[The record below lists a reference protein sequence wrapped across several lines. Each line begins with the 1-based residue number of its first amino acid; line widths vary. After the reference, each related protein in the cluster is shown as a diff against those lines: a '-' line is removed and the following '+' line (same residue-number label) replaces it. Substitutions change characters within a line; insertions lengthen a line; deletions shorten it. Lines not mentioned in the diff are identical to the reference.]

1 MARGAAASEK
11 RSCAGMIKA
20 HATGRTRPRTAR
32 NATTACGRSTEP
44 ARSVSHSPFIATG
57 FTPSFRGLLAT
68 AAGSIAGFAFFPPP
82 ATGSSNDRWRR
93 SAVGLARLCLADQ
106 LATPL
111 ELAFVERA
119 DRHVA
124 CRECGLTGGHPMH
137 DG

>member
-1 MARGAAASEK
+1 L
-11 RSCAGMIKA
+11 
-20 HATGRTRPRTAR
+20 HP
-32 NATTACGRSTEP
+32 
-44 ARSVSHSPFIATG
+44 

-111 ELAFVERA
+111 ELNGVTAMWHVENA
-119 DRHVA
+119 V
-124 CRECGLTGGHPMH
+124 
-137 DG
+137 